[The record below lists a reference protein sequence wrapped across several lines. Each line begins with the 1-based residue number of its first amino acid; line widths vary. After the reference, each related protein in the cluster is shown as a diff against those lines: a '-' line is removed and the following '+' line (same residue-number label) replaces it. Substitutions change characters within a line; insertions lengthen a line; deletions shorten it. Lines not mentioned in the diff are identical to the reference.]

1 MAKGQMRSNREK
13 KKPKAAHNLKKKGM
27 HEEQQPS
34 PFAPKPAQPG
44 SNPYGKK
51 G

>member
-1 MAKGQMRSNREK
+1 MAKGQMRKNK
-13 KKPKAAHNLKKKGM
+13 KQKGGPA
-27 HEEQQPS
+27 PS
-34 PFAPKPAQPG
+34 PFAAGQGQPG